1 MYVLNLNIKLHLSQN
16 YLPNAHIL
24 LIMVK
29 VKSTFLYNRGWFG
42 IVVIY
47 KQRDSQ
53 KSFSDIPFLYITP
66 SNYHLLIRVQAD
78 TGQQSTCCGGREPLF
93 TVKTNTSDTHL
104 ICTVPY
110 PRVVVCPVLFSLP
123 VEVCLGPPFWSDLHW
138 LERDSMHLVWE
149 APRNMSPAYRC
160 VDLFDETLVLPV
172 SVKLGHRN
180 SRYHFYYRTS
190 GEGWPPGYR
199 KFRRVWELARTHEQV
214 QD

>member
-123 VEVCLGPPFWSDLHW
+123 AKRKSDGQL
-138 LERDSMHLVWE
+138 M
-149 APRNMSPAYRC
+149 N
-160 VDLFDETLVLPV
+160 
-172 SVKLGHRN
+172 KN
-180 SRYHFYYRTS
+180 
-190 GEGWPPGYR
+190 
-199 KFRRVWELARTHEQV
+199 QV
-214 QD
+214 AGQYTYKSFKTYWKCA